1 MLLLLVS
8 VVLGLIPL
16 AGIAWLLMLSDVATV
31 DGLFM
36 SLMLLTISGLFFL
49 NALLEWRHL
58 RKHGG
63 VLAMEPALAG
73 APGGFAAGMPAAA
86 SSDPRVRTVEG
97 VVEKFEYFEAPVG
110 APNKSLVTL
119 GGNGAAG
126 ARMIMFCGN
135 VREQLRVGKKV
146 QLTYRAA
153 EDCNTLLS
161 WRYK

>member
-16 AGIAWLLMLSDVATV
+16 AGIAWLLMLSDIATV

-49 NALLEWRHL
+49 NALLEMRHL

-63 VLAMEPALAG
+63 SLAMEPALEG
-73 APGGFAAGMPAAA
+73 APGAFAGPAAA
-86 SSDPRVRTVEG
+86 AASDPRVRTLEG

-110 APNKSLVTL
+110 SPNKSLVTL
-119 GGNGAAG
+119 RANGASSP
-126 ARMIMFCGN
+126 RLVMFCGN
-135 VREQLRVGKKV
+135 VREQLRVGQRV
-146 QLTYRAA
+146 RLAYRAG
-153 EDCNTLLS
+153 EDCHTLLS